1 MTTSLTPEGIDPA
14 MTEPLDAPPLGAQER
29 ARLTRFVRVL
39 ERQRARPEAMAGFF
53 SGIGA
58 GGVVA
63 ALATVAFGPGRE
75 DVTDWDVLPI
85 LLRDGLHTAA
95 TWPDFDAEAFGADL
109 AGLLREADDDRRA
122 TVSAVTSFLLASGRY
137 DARLLSGW
145 SRAFDALHLPAEV
158 PLTWSSFL
166 TGADGPR
173 PWTGLA
179 HVARERADAEAEH
192 D

>member
-1 MTTSLTPEGIDPA
+1 MTTSLTPEGAEPA
-14 MTEPLDAPPLGAQER
+14 PGAARVGPQER

-39 ERQRARPEAMAGFF
+39 ERQRSRPEAMAGFF

-75 DVTDWDVLPI
+75 DVTEWDRLPI
-85 LLRDGLHTAA
+85 LLRDGLHAA
-95 TWPDFDAEAFGADL
+95 AAWPDFDAEAFGADL
-109 AGLLREADDDRRA
+109 AGLLREADDDRRG

-137 DARLLSGW
+137 DARLLAGW

-179 HVARERADAEAEH
+179 HVARERADAGAER